1 MPQYTA
7 LFLQQHNI
15 VTIILCVANGV
26 SEVQL
31 WLWRVISSSEQPV
44 CLLPPHSSSLCFL
57 LLLQKQQQAEQATAG
72 FGSLERLVE
81 RMGSF
86 CNFPR
91 ASRPPGTSPSYPC
104 SPLATLARETSSDFQ
119 GSSNCTFRLD
129 LMASGICHWRET
141 GSTRELAQCV
151 TVTEIFSL

>member
-7 LFLQQHNI
+7 LFFQQRNI

-141 GSTRELAQCV
+141 GSTR
-151 TVTEIFSL
+151 